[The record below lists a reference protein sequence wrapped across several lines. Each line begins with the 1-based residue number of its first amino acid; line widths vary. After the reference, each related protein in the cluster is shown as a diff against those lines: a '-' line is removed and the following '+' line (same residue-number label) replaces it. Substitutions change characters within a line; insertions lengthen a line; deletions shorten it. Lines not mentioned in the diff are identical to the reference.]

1 MDTITNELSN
11 LEAAQRSLW
20 VVPASVVRDHKV
32 TEPTSAFR
40 ELGASMVVQGNVER
54 KGQNVRL
61 NVVLIDARRLRQIGS
76 IALEDHRGD
85 LAKLQDQAV
94 ARLARLMKV
103 TVPETNQTPSS
114 GAPNVYESYLKALG
128 YMQRYDK
135 PGNLDLAIAALN
147 SAVDKDPR
155 FAVGYATSAIPI
167 A

>member
-61 NVVLIDARRLRQIGS
+61 NAVLIDAKR
-76 IALEDHRGD
+76 IA
-85 LAKLQDQAV
+85 V
-94 ARLARLMKV
+94 FCICV
-103 TVPETNQTPSS
+103 S
-114 GAPNVYESYLKALG
+114 
-128 YMQRYDK
+128 
-135 PGNLDLAIAALN
+135 
-147 SAVDKDPR
+147 
-155 FAVGYATSAIPI
+155 
-167 A
+167 